1 SPVSR
6 SMTVTAAPGTAAF
19 VGSVTCP
26 RMALVVSP
34 CAQESVGTSE
44 MAAMVKK
51 VRWSTRRR
59 RRLELDLTANSSR
72 ISGLAKGRSVLHLE
86 IRIHHGALTI
96 VNVTVNIMLL
106 T

>member
-1 SPVSR
+1 
-6 SMTVTAAPGTAAF
+6 MTVTAAPGTKAF
-19 VGSVTCP
+19 VESVICP

-59 RRLELDLTANSSR
+59 RRLALDLTANPSM
-72 ISGLAKGRSVLHLE
+72 ISGLAKGRSCHSPRNQDTLYC
-86 IRIHHGALTI
+86 INYSKQP
-96 VNVTVNIMLL
+96 VNYYAFETQTLSV
-106 T
+106 